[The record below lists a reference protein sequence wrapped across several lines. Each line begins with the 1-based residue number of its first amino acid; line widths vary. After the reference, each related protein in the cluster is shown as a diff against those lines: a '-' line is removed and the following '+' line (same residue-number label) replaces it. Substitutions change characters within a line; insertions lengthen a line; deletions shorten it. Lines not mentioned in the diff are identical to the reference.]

1 MAYQKYVYSR
11 INWENKSDSLATP
24 LGKTNLNKMDSAIYN
39 IAENLDV
46 VQNDL
51 GSGKLDKSDAGK
63 MIVGMPA
70 WNPNTGV
77 LSFRFYDGTIF
88 QVDFNV
94 EKIPV
99 SFSMDSAGVITMAT
113 SDGTQWTADIGDVV
127 PDYAFDDSDTIAFQ
141 MGYEWDASAYSG
153 VSDYGYGPPENWGI
167 GENMGKSYVDK
178 ATGIMYTCVFS
189 HGAFSVVER
198 QLSRAG
204 GNRSLCANIRK
215 NSITGEHLRL
225 DYLADITVK
234 AGDAAASAKEASDFA
249 DDAAFDAQLAQSYA
263 VGGSGVRQGEDA
275 DNAKKYK
282 ELCQD
287 IFDNFQQAGS
297 VTGVKGAKESGF
309 RHGNVSISPE
319 DIGAVAKGDVAN
331 NLVTTNGGWVL
342 DARQGKVLQDEI
354 TGINDNLSQICSDS
368 MNISIPYHD
377 ATITFLRTGQFCMA
391 YIEHHVKGENW
402 DCGSMGIWVP
412 RKFRPAEYAEP
423 GNTARRIQFHANG
436 NIGFHGKAGED
447 FWDYG
452 FVAYKCAD

>member
-1 MAYQKYVYSR
+1 MGKDVSRMAYQKYVYNR

-127 PDYAFDDSDTIAFQ
+127 PDYAFVDSDTIAFQ

-215 NSITGEHLRL
+215 NSITGEHLRP

-319 DIGAVAKGDVAN
+319 DIGAVAKEDIAN
-331 NLVTTNGGWVL
+331 NLVTTNAGWAL
-342 DARQGKVLQDEI
+342 DARQGKVLKDEI
-354 TGINDNLSQICSDS
+354 NQRFSFEKKNT
-368 MNISIPYHD
+368 NI
-377 ATITFLRTGQFCMA
+377 
-391 YIEHHVKGENW
+391 
-402 DCGSMGIWVP
+402 
-412 RKFRPAEYAEP
+412 
-423 GNTARRIQFHANG
+423 GNTFDISRYMVDNWAMLVIGRVTSAVPDSGFIFFVSGVEKSFVHVAPIHAAGNCASVAVSNG
-436 NIGFHGKAGED
+436 ILTIKYMTGDGNAFIIPFNQ
-447 FWDYG
+447 
-452 FVAYKCAD
+452 

>member
-1 MAYQKYVYSR
+1 MAYQKYVYNR

-24 LGKTNLNKMDSAIYN
+24 LGKINLNKMDSAIYN

-215 NSITGEHLRL
+215 NSITGEYLRP

-319 DIGAVAKGDVAN
+319 DIGAVAKEDIAN
-331 NLVTTNGGWVL
+331 NLVTTNAGYVL
-342 DARQGKVLQDEI
+342 DARQGKALQDEI
-354 TGINDNLSQICSDS
+354 NGINGNLSQ
-368 MNISIPYHD
+368 
-377 ATITFLRTGQFCMA
+377 TIRFEL
-391 YIEHHVKGENW
+391 IK
-402 DCGSMGIWVP
+402 
-412 RKFRPAEYAEP
+412 
-423 GNTARRIQFHANG
+423 NG
-436 NIGFHGKAGED
+436 NIGANATISHTFSMPINTSNILVFSIDGNILFFGYVKRNSDGFPILEKIFGEATVHVQNCNQ
-447 FWDYG
+447 YG
-452 FVAYKCAD
+452 TAVFSLDMTYNRMVLIKI